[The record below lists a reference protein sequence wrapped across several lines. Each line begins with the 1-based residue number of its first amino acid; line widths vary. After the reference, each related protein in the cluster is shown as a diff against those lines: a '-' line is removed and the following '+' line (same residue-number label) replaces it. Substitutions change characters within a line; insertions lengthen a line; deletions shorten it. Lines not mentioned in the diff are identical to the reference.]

1 MITDIF
7 SSFDP
12 HTLAFFSFSS
22 IAFWAFSF
30 SSLFLIFSCFWV
42 SFSRISILLV
52 YPIDLI
58 YNQLRRTFTNHL
70 KGLPLIISGLFFL
83 LIITNL
89 IGLLPYVFSYSGHLI
104 LTLRFGLP
112 LWLALIIRGVSHA
125 PTSVIAGLLP
135 AGAPDVLNP
144 PLVLIETVRISVRF
158 ITLSFRLAANITAG
172 HIVLGLIGIY
182 ARTALFSSVY
192 SSILLLFIQ
201 SFFIMFELGVG
212 VIQAYI
218 FCLLLTLYSDDHP
231 LS

>member
-1 MITDIF
+1 M
-7 SSFDP
+7 
-12 HTLAFFSFSS
+12 
-22 IAFWAFSF
+22 
-30 SSLFLIFSCFWV
+30 
-42 SFSRISILLV
+42 
-52 YPIDLI
+52 
-58 YNQLRRTFTNHL
+58 
-70 KGLPLIISGLFFL
+70 
-83 LIITNL
+83 
-89 IGLLPYVFSYSGHLI
+89 
-104 LTLRFGLP
+104 
-112 LWLALIIRGVSHA
+112 
-125 PTSVIAGLLP
+125 IAGLLP
-135 AGAPDVLNP
+135 AGAPNVLNP